1 MKLISEIK
9 NSTGIYLLCGLVTF
23 AAWASWFEID
33 QMVRAQGQ
41 VIPQEKN
48 QIIQAADGGVIETLK
63 VNEGDVVKQGQVL
76 AQLEHERAQAGVDE
90 VKNRIAG
97 LIITRIR
104 AEAEATDRDPDF
116 GSYARTHP
124 DLLTAQRALY
134 MQNKIA
140 LNKDMTALMEQMNL
154 VINEYTITKKLY
166 DSGDVSNVELMRS
179 QRSVVEARQKHEG
192 LVEKFKAEARK
203 ELTKIED
210 EITSQRSKLQER
222 QSVREHTEILA
233 PVNGIVK
240 SLRINTVGGVLR
252 PGDEIMQISPTEGGY
267 VIEAKIN
274 PTDIGQLYLGLPVS
288 VKIDA
293 FDYTIYGGL
302 QGELTYLSA
311 DTLTE
316 QGPDGRSQIYY
327 RAKISINNTPGKNIL
342 SKNQI
347 KAGMTATVDIL
358 TDKRTVLNYMTKP
371 ISRAFSGALGQK

>member
-1 MKLISEIK
+1 MKFISLIK
-9 NSTGIYLLCGLVTF
+9 HSTGIYLLFGLMTF
-23 AAWASWFEID
+23 MAWASWFEID

-48 QIIQAADGGVIETLK
+48 QIIQAADGGVIEFLK
-63 VNEGDVVKQGQVL
+63 VNEGDFVKQGQLL

-90 VKNRIAG
+90 VQNRIAG
-97 LIITRIR
+97 LIITRLR
-104 AEAEATDRDPDF
+104 AEAEATSRFPDF
-116 GSYARTHP
+116 GNYARTHP
-124 DLLTAQRALY
+124 DLFASQRDLY
-134 MQNKIA
+134 LQNKVALDKDIA
-140 LNKDMTALMEQMNL
+140 SLKEQLNLANGEF
-154 VINEYTITKKLY
+154 TITKKLY
-166 DSGDVSNVELMRS
+166 ESGDVSYVELMRS
-179 QRSVVEARQKHEG
+179 QRNVVEARQKQEG
-192 LVEKFKAEARK
+192 LDEKFKAEARK
-203 ELTKIED
+203 ELTKIAD

-274 PTDIGQLYLGLPVS
+274 PADIGQLYEGLPVS

-293 FDYTIYGGL
+293 YDYTIYGGL
-302 QGELTYLSA
+302 KGQLSYLSA

-316 QGPDGRSQIYY
+316 QGPDGRPQVYY
-327 RAKISINNTPGKNIL
+327 RAKISLNKSTDGNHL
-342 SKNQI
+342 STDQV

-358 TDKRTVLNYMTKP
+358 TDKRSVLSYMTKP

>member
-1 MKLISEIK
+1 MKFISLIK
-9 NSTGIYLLCGLVTF
+9 HSTGIYLLFGLMTF
-23 AAWASWFEID
+23 TVWASWFEID

-48 QIIQAADGGVIETLK
+48 QIIQAADGGVIEFLK
-63 VNEGDVVKQGQVL
+63 VNEGDVVKQGQLL

-90 VKNRIAG
+90 VQNRIAG
-97 LIITRIR
+97 LIITRLR
-104 AEAEATDRDPDF
+104 AEAEATARFPDF

-124 DLLTAQRALY
+124 DLFASQRALY
-134 MQNKIA
+134 VQNKIA
-140 LNKDMTALMEQMNL
+140 LDKDIAALSQQLNL
-154 VINEYTITKKLY
+154 ANGEFSITKKLY
-166 DSGDVSNVELMRS
+166 ESGDVSYVELMRS
-179 QRSVVEARQKHEG
+179 QRNVVEVRQKQES

-203 ELTKIED
+203 ELTKIAD

-274 PTDIGQLYLGLPVS
+274 PADIGQLYEGLPVS

-293 FDYTIYGGL
+293 YDYTIYGGL
-302 QGELTYLSA
+302 KGQLSYLSA

-316 QGPDGRSQIYY
+316 QGPDGRPQVYY
-327 RAKISINNTPGKNIL
+327 RAKISLNKSTDGNHL
-342 SKNQI
+342 STDQV

-358 TDKRTVLNYMTKP
+358 TDKRSVLSYMTKP